1 MKGGRQ
7 KEKGEGGKR
16 GTEERGTEGGEG
28 GKYGIKEGGRSKVD
42 LRHASCNVV
51 NSYST
56 KRNICFSY
64 ELRPRHN
71 DMQHLSGQGPP
82 PGDGS
87 GG

>member
-1 MKGGRQ
+1 MGKEGLKKGGQR
-7 KEKGEGGKR
+7 
-16 GTEERGTEGGEG
+16 GGEG
-28 GKYGIKEGGRSKVD
+28 GKHGIKEGGRKVD

-51 NSYST
+51 NSFST